1 MDFIS
6 TQKFDSDAEEI
17 LWRALKNAFE
27 KTETGYCWHRHPIT
41 SRNGPRLEPDFV
53 ILHPRWGLNVIEVK
67 GCSIEHIETIEGH
80 TWYMSDGWYE
90 EEMQPYEQAE
100 KHMWAIVDRLKE
112 FKHGVLRDQNGNCK
126 VASRAFVGL
135 PVVNEQEWRQRFGSH
150 ISAPKWELVFSTDLS
165 PEALRSRFEN
175 APFKQKLLND
185 DEWAAAL
192 AILKGSEGL
201 QQKPRRPTKRKDS
214 RAAFLRQVEQKM
226 AAFDLQQHQV
236 AVQTPEGPQRIRGL
250 AGTGKTIVLAQK
262 AAYMHVKHPE
272 WDILFTFY
280 SRSLYDQVRKYI
292 TRFVQELS
300 QGEVTEPN
308 WEKIKVWHG
317 WGAYA
322 QQGLYRSLCM
332 EINFPFRNWS
342 DAQSY
347 FATKSAMV
355 ALNKCCEELIQN
367 EIPELFDAIL
377 IDEAQD
383 FGENYFR
390 LCYQCLRQPKR
401 LIWGYDE
408 VQSLEEL
415 TIPTAETL
423 FGYDADGGPL
433 VDLDGFYPGEVQKD
447 MILYHCYRNPRPVL
461 IAAHSFGLGLKR
473 KGGPVQFIDT
483 TAGWEDIGYRIEGAE
498 DGKLV
503 AGDTISLIRSQDNS
517 PHLLEQ
523 LAGYRNLVKW
533 KLFDSRQDELE
544 WMIEDIE
551 RNIVEEEL
559 KADEIAII
567 ALDARK
573 KTADAEYAALFNG
586 LKQRNIRSVRIGT
599 DTTSDQFR
607 VDGAVTITSI
617 YRAKGNE
624 ASLIY
629 IYGFENAGGNRNGH
643 DIIINRNKAF
653 TAMTRSKGWLVLTG
667 VGNVASELFQEV
679 EADLEEIGRVTF
691 VVPDMA
697 KIQRNL
703 ETYENQRRRLRI
715 SKANKSI
722 QKAISDLA
730 DVDPDELTPEAR
742 DQLLRLLLGKN
753 KR

>member
-1 MDFIS
+1 MEFIS

-17 LWRALKNAFE
+17 LWKALKNAFE
-27 KTETGYCWHRHPIT
+27 KTELGHCWHRHPIT
-41 SRNGPRLEPDFV
+41 SRSGPRLEPDFV
-53 ILHPRWGLNVIEVK
+53 ILHPKWGLNIIEAK
-67 GCSIEHIETIEGH
+67 GCSIEDIESIEGH
-80 TWYMSDGWYE
+80 TWYMINWYE
-90 EEMQPYEQAE
+90 DEMQPCDQAY

-112 FKHGVLRDQNGNCK
+112 FKYGILRDQHGGCK
-126 VASRAFVGL
+126 VASNAYVGL
-135 PVVNEQEWRQRFGSH
+135 PLINEQEWLSRFGGH
-150 ISAPKWELVFSTDLS
+150 ISAPKREVIFRTDLS
-165 PEALRSRFEN
+165 AEALRLRFEK
-175 APFKQKLLND
+175 APFKQMTLTNE
-185 DEWAAAL
+185 EWEAAL

-226 AAFDLQQHQV
+226 AAFDSQQHQV

-262 AAYMHVKHPE
+262 AAYMHVKNPD
-272 WDILFTFY
+272 WNILFTFY
-280 SRSLYDQVRKYI
+280 SRSLYEQVRKYI

-300 QGEVTEPN
+300 QGGIAETD
-308 WEKIKVWHG
+308 WSKIKVWHG
-317 WGAYA
+317 WGASD

-332 EINFPFRNWS
+332 NIEAPFRNWK

-347 FATKSAMV
+347 FATNSAMV
-355 ALNKCCEELIQN
+355 ALNKCCEELLQY

-390 LCYQCLRQPKR
+390 LCYRCLKQPKR

-423 FGYDADGGPL
+423 FGYDADGKPL

-483 TAGWEDIGYRIEGAE
+483 TAGWEDIGYRVEGAE
-498 DGKLV
+498 SGKLMAGQQV
-503 AGDTISLIRSQDNS
+503 ALARWLDDS

-523 LAGYRNLVKW
+523 LAGYRNLVNW
-533 KLFDSRQDELE
+533 HLFKNRQDELD
-544 WMIEDIE
+544 WIINDIE

-559 KADEIAII
+559 RPDEIAVI

-573 KTADAEYAALFNG
+573 RNADSEYATLFNG
-586 LKQRNIRSVRIGT
+586 LKQRNIRAVRVGV
-599 DTTSDQFR
+599 DVASDLFR

-629 IYGFENAGGNRNGH
+629 VYGFENAGSSRSDH
-643 DIIINRNKAF
+643 DIIIRRNKAF
-653 TAMTRSKGWLVLTG
+653 TAMTRAKGWLVLTG
-667 VGNVASELFQEV
+667 VGTVADELFQEV
-679 EADLEEIGRVTF
+679 EATLSDIGRVAF
-691 VVPDMA
+691 IVPDMA

-722 QKAISDLA
+722 QRAITDLA
-730 DVDPDELTPEAR
+730 DIDPDELTQEAKE
-742 DQLLRLLLGKN
+742 QLLRLLLGKN
-753 KR
+753 KK